1 MNENP
6 KVIIK
11 PKEIR
16 KQMLIA
22 SYDLTENT
30 SICPAKELK
39 KMIGDR
45 VLYGEVSSPD
55 LSNCETAEERW
66 NRLFTIDKNKEVIK
80 LSNIKVENKLVNT
93 ETQEEVRADYVYNEN
108 HFIRL
113 IVYADVEI
121 TNEDLAKEYNITFD
135 NIQFA
140 TRNIIEKHIYKDTL
154 KYIFTYDVTE
164 HLNMDVRLRIKDIS
178 FKDSNYLTLNR

>member
-1 MNENP
+1 MSENLE
-6 KVIIK
+6 VVVK
-11 PKEIR
+11 PKQIR

-39 KMIGDR
+39 KMIGDK
-45 VLYGEVSSPD
+45 VLYGEVSIPD
-55 LSNCETAEERW
+55 LSNCETPEERW
-66 NRLFTIDKNKEVIK
+66 NRLFIIDKNKEVIR
-80 LSNIKVENKLVNT
+80 LSNIKVENKLVNI

-121 TNEDLAKEYNITFD
+121 TNENVILLW
-135 NIQFA
+135 
-140 TRNIIEKHIYKDTL
+140 IIFNLQQE
-154 KYIFTYDVTE
+154 V
-164 HLNMDVRLRIKDIS
+164 
-178 FKDSNYLTLNR
+178 

>member
-1 MNENP
+1 MSDNLE
-6 KVIIK
+6 VVVK
-11 PKEIR
+11 PKQIR

-39 KMIGDR
+39 KMTGDR
-45 VLYGEVSSPD
+45 VLYGEITNPD
-55 LSNCETAEERW
+55 TSNLATTEERW
-66 NRLFTIDKNKEVIK
+66 NRFFTIDKSKEVIR

-121 TNEDLAKEYNITFD
+121 TNEELAKECNITLD

-140 TRNIIEKHIYKDTL
+140 TRSIIEKHVDKDTL

-164 HLNMDVRLRIKDIS
+164 RLDIDARLRIKDIS
-178 FKDSNYLTLNR
+178 FKDSNYLTLHR

>member
-6 KVIIK
+6 KAIIK

-30 SICPAKELK
+30 STCPAKELK
-39 KMIGDR
+39 KMVGNR

-55 LSNCETAEERW
+55 LNNCETPEERW

-80 LSNIKVENKLVNT
+80 LYNIKVENKLVNI
-93 ETQEEVRADYVYNEN
+93 ETQEEVKADYVYNEN

-121 TNEDLAKEYNITFD
+121 TNEELAKECDITLD

-140 TRNIIEKHIYKDTL
+140 TRSIIQQYLDKDVL
-154 KYIFTYDVTE
+154 RNVFTWDVTKY
-164 HLNMDVRLRIKDIS
+164 LNMDARLRIKDIS
-178 FKDSNYLTLNR
+178 FDDFNIT

>member
-6 KVIIK
+6 KVTIK

-30 SICPAKELK
+30 STCPAKELK

-55 LSNCETAEERW
+55 LSNYKTAEELLART
-66 NRLFTIDKNKEVIK
+66 FSIDKSREVVK
-80 LSNIKVENKLVNT
+80 LSSITVENKLVNT

-113 IVYADVEI
+113 VVYADVEI
-121 TNEDLAKEYNITFD
+121 TNEELAKECNITLD

-140 TRNIIEKHIYKDTL
+140 TRSIIEKHVDKDTL
-154 KYIFTYDVTE
+154 KYIFTYDATE
-164 HLNMDVRLRIKDIS
+164 HWDIDARLRIKDIS
-178 FKDSNYLTLNR
+178 FKDSNYLTLHR

>member
-30 SICPAKELK
+30 STCPAKELK
-39 KMIGDR
+39 KMIKDR
-45 VLYGEVSSPD
+45 VLYGEISNPD
-55 LSNCETAEERW
+55 LSNYKTAEELLART
-66 NRLFTIDKNKEVIK
+66 FSIDKSREVIK
-80 LSNIKVENKLVNT
+80 LFNITVENKIVNI
-93 ETQEEVRADYVYNEN
+93 ETQEEVKADYVYNEK

-113 IVYADVEI
+113 VV
-121 TNEDLAKEYNITFD
+121 
-135 NIQFA
+135 
-140 TRNIIEKHIYKDTL
+140 
-154 KYIFTYDVTE
+154 
-164 HLNMDVRLRIKDIS
+164 
-178 FKDSNYLTLNR
+178 

>member
-6 KVIIK
+6 KVIVK

-30 SICPAKELK
+30 STCPAKELK

-45 VLYGEVSSPD
+45 VLYGEITSPD
-55 LSNCETAEERW
+55 ISNLATTVERW
-66 NRLFTIDKNKEVIK
+66 NRIFTIDKSKEVIK
-80 LSNIKVENKLVNT
+80 LSNIKLENKLVNT

-113 IVYADVEI
+113 VVYADVEI
-121 TNEDLAKEYNITFD
+121 TNEELAKECNITLD

-140 TRNIIEKHIYKDTL
+140 IRSIIQQYEDKDVL
-154 KYIFTYDVTE
+154 RSVFTWDVTKY
-164 HLNMDVRLRIKDIS
+164 LNMDMRLRIKDIS
-178 FKDSNYLTLNR
+178 FKDSNYLTLHR

>member
-1 MNENP
+1 MNGNP
-6 KVIIK
+6 KAIIK

-30 SICPAKELK
+30 SVCPSRELT
-39 KMIGDR
+39 KMVGGR
-45 VLYGEVSSPD
+45 VLYGEVSNPD
-55 LSNCETAEERW
+55 LSSCKTTEERW
-66 NRLFTIDKNKEVIK
+66 NRLFIIDKNKEVVK
-80 LSNIKVENKLVNT
+80 LSNIKVENKLVNI

-113 IVYADVEI
+113 IVYADIEI
-121 TNEDLAKEYNITFD
+121 TNEDLAKECDITLD

-140 TRNIIEKHIYKDTL
+140 TRSIIQQYLDKDVL
-154 KYIFTYDVTE
+154 KNVFTWDVTKY
-164 HLNMDVRLRIKDIS
+164 LNMDARLRIKDIS
-178 FKDSNYLTLNR
+178 FDGFNIT